1 MKPLRIYIVEDEP
14 LIAATIETALKK
26 QGFNVIGDGYDYSG
40 SLSDIEKLRPDLVL
54 LDIQLEGEKDGI
66 DIALQLDKKL
76 IPYLYLTSQT
86 DPSTID
92 RVKTTNPL
100 GYIVK
105 PFTEAGLSSNIELA
119 WHNFSLK
126 KEEFILIKSEG
137 KTHKINQSDISYL
150 KAFDN
155 YCYIFTTDNK
165 YLVPHTLKHTSEKLN
180 ESNFIKTHRSYLV
193 NAHRISEIHSD
204 KVQVGKEL
212 IPLSSSN
219 KEALLLKLKSL

>member
-1 MKPLRIYIVEDEP
+1 MKKLKIYIVEDEP

-26 QGFNVIGDGYDYSG
+26 QGFNVVGDGYDYTG
-40 SLSDIEKLRPDLVL
+40 AIEDIEKLRPDLVL
-54 LDIQLEGEKDGI
+54 LDIQLEGEKDGVDLAI
-66 DIALQLDKKL
+66 QLDKKL

-86 DPSTID
+86 DPSTIE
-92 RVKTTNPL
+92 RVKATKPL

-119 WHNFSLK
+119 WHNFSLT
-126 KEEFILIKSEG
+126 KEEYILIKSEG
-137 KTHKINQSDISYL
+137 RTHKINQSDIRYL

-155 YCYIFTTDNK
+155 YCYIITTEK
-165 YLVPHTLKHTSEKLN
+165 QYIVPHTLKHTSEKLN
-180 ESNFIKTHRSYLV
+180 DSNFIKTHRSYLV

-204 KVQVGKEL
+204 KVQVDDEL

-219 KEALLLKLKSL
+219 KELLLNKLNNL

>member
-1 MKPLRIYIVEDEP
+1 MKSLKIYIVEDEP
-14 LIAATIETALKK
+14 LIASTIETALKK
-26 QGFNVIGDGYDYSG
+26 LGYRVIGDGYDYSG
-40 SLSDIEKLRPDLVL
+40 SLTDIEKLKPELVL
-54 LDIQLEGEKDGI
+54 LDIQLEGDKDGI
-66 DIALQLDKKL
+66 DLALQLDKKR

-92 RVKTTNPL
+92 RVKQTNPL

-105 PFTEAGLSSNIELA
+105 PFTEAGLSSNIEIA
-119 WHNFSLK
+119 WHQHSLK

-137 KTHKINQSDISYL
+137 KTHKINQADICYL

-155 YCYIFTTDNK
+155 YCYIITSDNK

-180 ESNFIKTHRSYLV
+180 ASNFIKTHRSYMV
-193 NAHRISEIHSD
+193 NAYRISEIHTD
-204 KVQVGKEL
+204 KVQINDEL

-219 KEALLLKLKSL
+219 KESLLLKLKSL